1 MFKNLVNRQDL
12 HFLVNGLRTGSAW
25 RTLRRFVRGRQD
37 AVKTTWEQ
45 VEGPPS
51 YLWSIPSV
59 CRRANRL
66 ITGDPDLDYSA
77 CVSQA
82 YLAPLQPLH
91 GLSLGCGTGKK
102 ELRWANL
109 CRYTRLDAYDISA
122 PRIAYARSQA
132 QAAGRTE
139 VHYYAADIYQVD
151 WPEAHYDVVFVDQS
165 LHHFTPLEPLLFKIR
180 DALKSTGYLIASEF
194 VGPTRFQWTDRQLE
208 VINGLLAILPRA
220 YRKRWSNSQVK
231 TRVYRPSRLSML
243 LGDPSEA
250 VESARIVPL
259 LERHFEIVERRD
271 YGGTILHML
280 FDDIAANFLG
290 EDGQEKDET
299 ACKLIELCFAIED
312 TLLELGDIPSDF
324 ALLICKPP

>member
-1 MFKNLVNRQDL
+1 MFKNLVNLQDL
-12 HFLVNGLRTGSAW
+12 YFLVNGLCTGSAW
-25 RTLRRFVRGRQD
+25 RTLGRLVRGRQD

-77 CVSQA
+77 YVSQA

-109 CRYTRLDAYDISA
+109 CRYTRLDAYDVSA

-139 VHYYAADIYQVD
+139 IHYYAADIYQVD

-165 LHHFTPLEPLLFKIR
+165 LHHFTPLEALLFKIR

-220 YRKRWSNSQVK
+220 YRKRWSNNQVK

-259 LERHFEIVERRD
+259 LERHFEIVERQD

-299 ACKLIELCFAIED
+299 ACKLIELCFAVED

>member
-12 HFLVNGLRTGSAW
+12 YFLVSGLRTGSAW

-77 CVSQA
+77 YVSQA

-194 VGPTRFQWTDRQLE
+194 VGPTRFQWADRQLE

-220 YRKRWSNSQVK
+220 YRKRWSNNQVK

-259 LERHFEIVERRD
+259 LERHFEIVERQD

-299 ACKLIELCFAIED
+299 AYKLIELCFAVED